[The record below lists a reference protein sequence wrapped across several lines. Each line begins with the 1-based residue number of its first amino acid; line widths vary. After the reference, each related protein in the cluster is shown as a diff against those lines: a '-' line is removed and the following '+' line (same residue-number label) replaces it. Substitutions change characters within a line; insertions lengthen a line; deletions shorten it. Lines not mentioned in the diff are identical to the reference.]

1 MADSSTT
8 TALAVFFFTD
18 KKPLERL
25 GALSGVVNTQ
35 LKQGVNERVS
45 QRPNTYRANAPPCA
59 QFNAKQ
65 ICACFPSAAQKIA
78 GCGLKHPA
86 IQLTKLG
93 FLPESYDFGEAAGL
107 AFSFFVPFSAL
118 AVFTSTSFAVIV

>member
-8 TALAVFFFTD
+8 TALAVFFVTD
-18 KKPLERL
+18 KKPLKWL

-45 QRPNTYRANAPPCA
+45 QRPNTDTAMLPPCA

-86 IQLTKLG
+86 NSTNETCIPTRKLRLRRSG
-93 FLPESYDFGEAAGL
+93 RAR
-107 AFSFFVPFSAL
+107 
-118 AVFTSTSFAVIV
+118 